1 MQLARQGGL
10 ITRAQALSVGL
21 SPATIA
27 RRLRSKQWWRVLP
40 GVYRHCAAT
49 VNDDLMLRA
58 GLLWVGPSGVVSG
71 SWAAWL
77 HELVAVPKGP
87 VSLTMPRTSAL
98 RSNTWVTIRRRDLQP
113 DDLCRVRGI
122 LVVSRALAAVECAH
136 LPQGSDVVDR
146 ALQRHVSVAQ
156 LDDALERFT
165 GGAGVVAARTLVD
178 DNRQGTVSPPERELL
193 TALRSAALHDV
204 VAGVKVVLDGV
215 PLWLDFAV
223 ERIRLAIEV
232 DGYSVHIDPEVY
244 HRDRAKQNLLVA
256 HDWPVLR
263 YSPRQIRADTGAVVD
278 EIAAMIRNLG
288 G

>member
-1 MQLARQGGL
+1 
-10 ITRAQALSVGL
+10 
-21 SPATIA
+21 
-27 RRLRSKQWWRVLP
+27 VLP

-49 VNDDLMLRA
+49 VNDDLMMRA
-58 GLLWVGPSGVVSG
+58 GLLWVGRSGVVSG

-77 HELVAVPKGP
+77 HEFVAVPRGP
-87 VSLTMPRTSAL
+87 VALTVPRACAL
-98 RSNTWVTIRRRDLQP
+98 RSNTWVTIRRRDLQRV
-113 DDLCRVRGI
+113 DVCKVRGI
-122 LVVSRALAAVECAH
+122 PVVSRALAALECAH

-156 LDDALERFT
+156 LDDALDRLA
-165 GGAGVVAARTLVD
+165 GGSGVVVARKLVD

-193 TALRSAALHDV
+193 KALRSASLHDV
-204 VAGVKVVLDGV
+204 AAGVKVIVGGV

-256 HDWPVLR
+256 HDWTVLR
-263 YSPRQIRADTGAVVD
+263 YPPRQIRADTGAVVD